1 MMDISDSRELLFPLT
16 IAFVSALISGLMRF
30 ILLWAQTRLSN
41 SIGSD
46 LSVDMYRRTLY
57 QPYAIHLERNT
68 SIIISGISRK
78 TSIVVEQ
85 VMFPAMIIISA
96 SLMLVAIS
104 TTLIVID
111 YRIAISAIVIF
122 GLIYSV
128 VATF

>member
-16 IAFVSALISGLMRF
+16 IAFCSAALISGLMRF

-57 QPYAIHLERNT
+57 KPYAIHLERNT
-68 SIIISGISRK
+68 SILISGISRK

-111 YRIAISAIVIF
+111 YR
-122 GLIYSV
+122 
-128 VATF
+128 